1 MRRVQILART
11 TPVSEIDDLETDEY
25 MNAKWD
31 HRAER
36 ARLRSYRRVKQQEV

>member
-11 TPVSEIDDLETDEY
+11 TPVSEIDDFMTDDY
-25 MNAKWD
+25 LGSQRDN
-31 HRAER
+31 RAER